1 MRDLPTIDY
10 DRLMQANLAL
20 FGERD
25 PVRRIQ
31 AIRELYADDGVLHE
45 PDASVKGHAGISDAV
60 PELLANLP
68 PDFVFRAVGPAV
80 GHNGV
85 GRLIWHA
92 GPPDG
97 PVAVTG
103 TDVAHFE
110 GGLIRSLHVF
120 LDPPSK

>member
-1 MRDLPTIDY
+1 MIDQSDIDY

-20 FGERD
+20 FSERD
-25 PVRRIQ
+25 PVRRIE
-31 AIRELYADDGVLHE
+31 AIRELYAGDGVLHE
-45 PDASVKGHAGISDAV
+45 PDASARGHAAISEAV
-60 PELLANLP
+60 AALLATLP
-68 PDFVFRAVGPAV
+68 PDFVFRAVGPVV

-85 GRLIWHA
+85 GRLNWHA

-103 TDVAHFE
+103 TDIAHFE

-120 LDPPSK
+120 LDPTNT